1 MPTKPTMTARRL
13 APFLL
18 AALCLPWLAH
28 ADDDEGER
36 FTSAP
41 LLAKYKQECSA
52 CHLAYPP
59 GLLPAQSWRRL
70 MSGLPRHFGTD
81 ASLDATSVKQISDW
95 LVKHAAPSAEGART
109 APPDERIS
117 RSAWFIRQHDEVPS
131 RTWKLPAVKSAA
143 NCAACH
149 TRAEQGDF
157 NERYVRIPR

>member
-1 MPTKPTMTARRL
+1 MPTNFRMTARCL
-13 APFLL
+13 VPLLL
-18 AALCLPWLAH
+18 AALSLPWIAY
-28 ADDDEGER
+28 ADDDDGER
-36 FTSAP
+36 FTSVP

-52 CHLAYPP
+52 CHVAYPP
-59 GLLPAQSWRRL
+59 ALLPAQSWRRL

-81 ASLDATSVKQISDW
+81 ASLDTASLKQISDW
-95 LVKHAAPSAEGART
+95 LAKHAAPSAEGARA

-131 RTWKLPAVKSAA
+131 RTWRLPAVKSAA

-157 NERYVRIPR
+157 NERYVHIPR

>member
-1 MPTKPTMTARRL
+1 MPTKPTMTASL
-13 APFLL
+13 FAPFLL
-18 AALCLPWLAH
+18 AALCLPWLVY

-36 FTSAP
+36 FTRVP
-41 LLAKYKQECSA
+41 LLAEYKQECSA
-52 CHLAYPP
+52 CHVAYPP
-59 GLLPAQSWRRL
+59 GLLPTQSWRRI

-81 ASLDATSVKQISDW
+81 ASLEAASVKQISDW
-95 LVKHAAPSAEGART
+95 LSKHAAPLAEGAR
-109 APPDERIS
+109 AVRPDERIT

-131 RTWKLPAVKSAA
+131 GTWNLPSVKSAA